1 MELGLEHNEVRI
13 VDYTIEWADEF
24 EKVKQVLIDSTGL
37 ADERIE
43 HIGSTAIQGMPAKP
57 VIDIL
62 VGIDDLD
69 SVEQSLFQCFGKKGF
84 LRLKVER
91 SGEIVL
97 AKFKDDSYQV
107 KTHFIHLVEYRK
119 QLWNNLIFFR
129 DYLNENEEARR
140 QYLNIKEEFLNNKS
154 EGILE
159 YTDFKETFVKRI
171 ISENMDG
178 I

>member
-1 MELGLEHNEVRI
+1 MELGLEHSEVRI
-13 VDYTIEWADEF
+13 VDYTDKWADEF
-24 EKVKQVLIDSTGL
+24 EKVKQGLIDSTGL
-37 ADERIE
+37 EDERIE
-43 HIGSTAIQGMPAKP
+43 HIGSTAIKGMPAKP
-57 VIDIL
+57 IIDIL
-62 VGIDDLD
+62 VGVNDLN
-69 SVEQSLFQCFGKKGF
+69 SVDKSLFQCFGKEGF

-119 QLWNNLIFFR
+119 QLWDDLIFFR

-159 YTDFKETFVKRI
+159 YTDFKEAFVKRI
-171 ISENMDG
+171 ISENVDG

>member
-24 EKVKQVLIDSTGL
+24 EKVKQGLIDSTGL
-37 ADERIE
+37 AEERIE

-62 VGIDDLD
+62 IGIDNLNQADKDLMK
-69 SVEQSLFQCFGKKGF
+69 SFGKEGF
-84 LRLKVER
+84 LRLKMER
-91 SGEIVL
+91 PGEIVL
-97 AKFKDDSYQV
+97 AKFKDDSFQV
-107 KTHFIHLVEYRK
+107 KTHFIHLVKYQQ
-119 QLWNNLIFFR
+119 QLWKNLIFFR

-154 EGILE
+154 EGIIE
-159 YTDFKETFVKRI
+159 YTDFKEAFVKRI
-171 ISENMDG
+171 INENT
-178 I
+178 

>member
-1 MELGLEHNEVRI
+1 MELGLDPNEVRI

-24 EKVKQVLIDSTGL
+24 EKVKQGLIDSTGL

-62 VGIDDLD
+62 IGIDDLNQTD
-69 SVEQSLFQCFGKKGF
+69 KDLMKSFGKEGF

-91 SGEIVL
+91 PGEIVL
-97 AKFKDDSYQV
+97 AKFKDDSFQV

-119 QLWNNLIFFR
+119 ELWNNLIFFR
-129 DYLNENEEARR
+129 HYLNENEEARR

-154 EGILE
+154 EGIIE
-159 YTDFKETFVKRI
+159 YTDFKEAFVKKI
-171 ISENMDG
+171 ISEN

>member
-1 MELGLEHNEVRI
+1 MELGLELNELRI

-24 EKVKQVLIDSTGL
+24 EKVKQGLIDSTGL
-37 ADERIE
+37 AEERIE

-62 VGIDDLD
+62 IGIDDLNQTD
-69 SVEQSLFQCFGKKGF
+69 KDLMKSFGKEGF

-91 SGEIVL
+91 PGEIVL
-97 AKFKDDSYQV
+97 AKFKDDSFQV

-119 QLWNNLIFFR
+119 QLWNNLMFFR

-159 YTDFKETFVKRI
+159 YTDFKEAFVKKI

>member
-1 MELGLEHNEVRI
+1 MELGLEPNEVRI

-24 EKVKQVLIDSTGL
+24 EKVKQGLIDSTGL
-37 ADERIE
+37 AEERIE

-62 VGIDDLD
+62 IGIDDLNQAD
-69 SVEQSLFQCFGKKGF
+69 KDLMKSFGKKGF

-97 AKFKDDSYQV
+97 AKFKDDSFQV
-107 KTHFIHLVEYRK
+107 KTHFIHLVEYQE
-119 QLWNNLIFFR
+119 QLWKNLIFFR
-129 DYLNENEEARR
+129 DYLNENEDARR

-159 YTDFKETFVKRI
+159 YTDFKEAFVKKI

>member
-1 MELGLEHNEVRI
+1 MELGLEPNEVRI
-13 VDYTIEWADEF
+13 VDYTIEWTDEF
-24 EKVKQVLIDSTGL
+24 EKVKQGLIDSTGL
-37 ADERIE
+37 AEERIE
-43 HIGSTAIQGMPAKP
+43 HIGSTAIHEMPAKP

-119 QLWNNLIFFR
+119 QLWNNLMFFR

-159 YTDFKETFVKRI
+159 YTDFKEAFVKRI

>member
-24 EKVKQVLIDSTGL
+24 EKVKQGLIDSTGL

-62 VGIDDLD
+62 IGIDDLNQTD
-69 SVEQSLFQCFGKKGF
+69 KDLMKSFGKEGF

-91 SGEIVL
+91 PGEIVL
-97 AKFKDDSYQV
+97 AKFKDDSFQV
-107 KTHFIHLVEYRK
+107 KTHFIHLVEYQE
-119 QLWNNLIFFR
+119 QLWKNLIFFR

-159 YTDFKETFVKRI
+159 YTDFKEAFVKKI
-171 ISENMDG
+171 ISEN